1 MPCRLLAE
9 EIELASSTLEIPA
22 ECSKIAESKEEC
34 LAKVIYEISYKI
46 LEKKLSDPNHQ
57 FYLIN

>member
-9 EIELASSTLEIPA
+9 EIELASSTVEIPE

-34 LAKVIYEISYKI
+34 LAKVIYGIFQKI
-46 LEKKLSDPNHQ
+46 
-57 FYLIN
+57 

>member
-9 EIELASSTLEIPA
+9 EIDLASSTLEIPA

-34 LAKVIYEISYKI
+34 LVKVIYGIFQKI
-46 LEKKLSDPNHQ
+46 
-57 FYLIN
+57 

>member
-9 EIELASSTLEIPA
+9 EIELASSTVEIPA

-46 LEKKLSDPNHQ
+46 
-57 FYLIN
+57 